1 MEAIMQKLALL
12 IGVFVLLTLGLYT
25 VVVPN
30 NAIAQNIACYRMQ
43 GGAKN
48 VAASGCEYEFRSGS
62 TFDIQDGTTFSI
74 SDLTLTDDLN
84 VTGDLVVTGTSN
96 LQGNVS
102 DSAGV
107 FTFADNVLVDGQADA
122 VQLTVQGYTTQTNAA
137 FVVENSSGTDL
148 VTVSNTGLLTADDVT
163 SVDDITVGDDLGVGG
178 WGTFTKQSTTVVS
191 DGSTIT
197 PLGTYAPISATATT
211 GTSDIAN
218 PTAGRVLLI
227 VNVGSATITLTD
239 TGTLKL
245 GGNAALGQYDTL
257 SLLGDGTNWVQLSKA
272 DN

>member
-1 MEAIMQKLALL
+1 MEAIMQKLALAV
-12 IGVFVLLTLGLYT
+12 GVFVLLTLGLYT
-25 VVVPN
+25 VVVPD

-62 TFDIQDGTTFSI
+62 TLDIQDGTTFSI
-74 SDLTLTDDLN
+74 SDLTLTDDLI
-84 VTGDLVVTGTSN
+84 VT
-96 LQGNVS
+96 
-102 DSAGV
+102 
-107 FTFADNVLVDGQADA
+107 
-122 VQLTVQGYTTQTNAA
+122 
-137 FVVENSSGTDL
+137 
-148 VTVSNTGLLTADDVT
+148 
-163 SVDDITVGDDLGVGG
+163 DDLTVGG
-178 WGTFTKQSTTVVS
+178 WYSATKQTTIVVS

-211 GTSDIAN
+211 GTSSIAN

-245 GGNAALGQYDTL
+245 SGNAALGQFDTL
-257 SLLGDGTNWVQLSKA
+257 SLLGDGTNWVEISET
-272 DN
+272 NN